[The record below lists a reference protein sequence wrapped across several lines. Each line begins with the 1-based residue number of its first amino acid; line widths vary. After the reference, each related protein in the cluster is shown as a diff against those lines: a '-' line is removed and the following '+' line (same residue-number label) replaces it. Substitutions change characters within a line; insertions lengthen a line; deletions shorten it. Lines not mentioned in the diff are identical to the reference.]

1 MLVNMIPN
9 CRKASEKNGIF
20 IFLMRPGIIIRYN
33 ASAGSGKT
41 YKLAGIYLE
50 YLFRDPLSYRN
61 ILAVTFTNK
70 ATAEM
75 KERILQNL
83 YLLSCGKES
92 GYLKLIIK
100 STGKSERQIRDNASA
115 ILNHLLHDYSR
126 FSVGTIDSFFQKV
139 LRSFARE
146 SGLQAGFNVIL
157 DSEMIL
163 TQAVDELL
171 KDAENDT
178 KLLDWLI
185 EFGHREIFEGK
196 SWNLKN
202 KILSLG
208 KEIFREKYR
217 ILHDNGY
224 INEDRDKLKSVIS
237 DMYAFIN
244 SFRQRLS
251 NMAGEAI
258 EVLSR
263 NDVTA
268 DMLYLKSGSI
278 IKFLEEAVNDIP
290 GISFRAMEAAATK
303 ERYIS
308 GNSPSSELEAALED
322 GLDSIIKVVA
332 KEYQNNITL
341 YNSVKL
347 VTDNLYTLGILN
359 DIAFRTRKLLTEQNK
374 FLLSDAGDILRR
386 IIASDQAPFIY
397 EKMGNRYKNF
407 MIDEFQDTSK
417 VQWENFLPL
426 INNSIAEGEDSLV
439 VGDIKQSIYRWRN
452 SDWEIFERIGE
463 SFHNESFKTIVLEK
477 NWRSAAN
484 IIQFN
489 NAVFSELPRR
499 VEKDIKLDADVMSRV
514 YSDVVQEDPGR
525 YKDGYVRMKI
535 CDPGDEGK
543 QKALDDLPGIIEEI
557 QDRGFRACDIGILV
571 RTREEGQEV
580 IDRISQHA
588 SLNTGNSQYSYQIIS
603 QDSLMLNSSP
613 VIIFL
618 VSVLKYLVN
627 KEDKV
632 NYTVMCQH
640 FLLLAESKEIDR
652 PLFLEADREYIR
664 SRYNNTDFDTF
675 LLSIR
680 YLSVFEIIDRLIA
693 YAGLNIIDAAIP
705 YLNTMQNCVLEFAG
719 TETNDIPAFLEW
731 WENEGH
737 KRSVSSTEQSD
748 AMQLMTIHK
757 SKGLQFRVVILP
769 FISWA
774 FKHKKN
780 PFLWI
785 YSDQR
790 LLDKLGAVPVSM
802 NKKFLDTY
810 FKSFYQDELG
820 RAAIDNLNILY
831 VAFTRAR
838 EYLYGNLLLPKV
850 GGNAGSYLFDI
861 FSDSKA
867 CSQLDFNKYFDREK
881 GMFTLGTI
889 PQNTAKEEK
898 RQDDPVINYPLTL
911 NDDRLRLKLHSKSY
925 FSGRGEGETGRRYY
939 GLLMHEILASV
950 NTVNDVDD
958 AVSFYLK
965 KGVINNNEYEDIR
978 NKLLTALKH
987 KDVREWFSEDVR
999 VRKEKDILVPGGSVR
1014 RPDRIIFNEESII
1027 IVDFKF
1033 GNELPGHRKQVGDYK
1048 VLLTDMGYKKVEGFL
1063 WYVDQSRVVA
1073 V

>member
-1 MLVNMIPN
+1 MIHN
-9 CRKASEKNGIF
+9 CRSSSEKNGIF
-20 IFLMRPGIIIRYN
+20 IFLMRPGVIIRYN

-41 YKLAGIYLE
+41 YKLAGAYLE
-50 YLFRDPLSYRN
+50 YLFRDPLSYRH

-75 KERILQNL
+75 KERILHNL

-92 GYLKLIIK
+92 GYLKLLTE
-100 STGKSERQIRDNASA
+100 STGISEIQIRNNASV

-185 EFGHREIFEGK
+185 EFGHREISEGK

-208 KEIFREKYR
+208 EEIFREKYR
-217 ILHDNGY
+217 ILHEKGF

-244 SFRQRLS
+244 SFKQRLS
-251 NMAGEAI
+251 SIAGEALVVI
-258 EVLSR
+258 GR

-268 DMLYLKSGSI
+268 DMLYLKSRSI
-278 IKFLEEAVNDIP
+278 IYFLEEAVNDIP
-290 GISFRAMEAAATK
+290 GISFRAMEAAA
-303 ERYIS
+303 EDGRYIS
-308 GNSPSSELEAALED
+308 GKTPSPELEAALAD
-322 GLDSIIKVVA
+322 GLDSIVKAVA
-332 KEYQNNITL
+332 KEYRDNITL
-341 YNSVKL
+341 YYSVKL
-347 VTDNLYTLGILN
+347 VINNLYTLGILN
-359 DIAFRTRKLLTEQNK
+359 DIAYRTRKLLTEQNK

-407 MIDEFQDTSK
+407 MIDEFQDTSR

-426 INNSIAEGEDSLV
+426 INNSIAEGDDSLV

-463 SFHNESFKTIVLEK
+463 SFHKESFETVSLDK

-484 IIQFN
+484 IIHFN

-499 VEKDIKLDADVMSRV
+499 IEEDMNLDADVISRV
-514 YSDVVQEDPGR
+514 YSDVVQDDPGR

-535 CDPGDEGK
+535 YDPGDEGK
-543 QKALDDLPGIIEEI
+543 QKALEDLPGIIEEM

-571 RTREEGQEV
+571 RTRDEGQEV
-580 IDRISQHA
+580 VDRISQHA
-588 SLNTGNSQYSYQIIS
+588 SLNAGNSQYSYQIIS
-603 QDSLMLNSSP
+603 QDSLLLKSSP
-613 VIIFL
+613 VITFL

-627 KEDKV
+627 KEDQV
-632 NYTVMCQH
+632 NYAVMCQH
-640 FLLLAESKEIDR
+640 YLLATENMEIDR
-652 PLFLEADREYIR
+652 PLFLETGCEYIR
-664 SRYNNTDFDTF
+664 GSDNNKDFDAF
-675 LLSIR
+675 LDSIR

-693 YAGLNIIDAAIP
+693 YAGLENIGAAIP
-705 YLNTMQNCVLEFAG
+705 YLNTLQNCVLEFAG

-731 WENEGH
+731 WKNEGNR
-737 KRSVSSTEQSD
+737 RSVSSTEQSD

-769 FISWA
+769 FISWT

-785 YSDQR
+785 YSDKR
-790 LLDKLGAVPVSM
+790 LLDKLGAVPVRM

-810 FKSFYQDELG
+810 FIEFYQDELY
-820 RAAIDNLNILY
+820 RAVIDNLNLLY

-838 EYLYGNLLLPKV
+838 ECLYGNIILP
-850 GGNAGSYLFDI
+850 GGGKNAGSYLSDI
-861 FSDSKA
+861 FSDNKPGNL
-867 CSQLDFNKYFDREK
+867 LDFNKYYDRDK
-881 GMFTLGTI
+881 GLFILGAI
-889 PQNTAKEEK
+889 PQYSVKEEK
-898 RQDDPVINYPLTL
+898 SHDDPVINYPLTL
-911 NDDRLRLKLHSKSY
+911 NDDRLRLKLHGKSY
-925 FSGRGEGETGRRYY
+925 FSGREDGKAERRYY
-939 GLLMHEILASV
+939 GLLMHGILASV
-950 NTVNDVDD
+950 NSLKDIDD

-965 KGVINNNEYEDIR
+965 KGVINHNEYEDIR
-978 NKLLTALKH
+978 DKLLKALEQ
-987 KDVREWFSEDVR
+987 KDVKGWFSGDIT
-999 VRKEKDILVPGGSVR
+999 VRKEKEILVPGGSMK
-1014 RPDRIIFNEESII
+1014 RPDRIIFKGDSII

-1033 GNELPGHRKQVGDYK
+1033 GNELPEHSRQVREYK
-1048 VLLTDMGYKKVEGFL
+1048 VILTDMGYKKVEGFL